1 MNDNFE
7 LIKLVIAGSAN
18 TGKTILSGYLLNRE
32 LNFENYLPT
41 IGVDFGTKVFLYK
54 KNLYKLQIWDTAGE
68 TRFQPITNA
77 YMKNVNILLALF
89 NYNDRKTFDYAKS
102 LFSKIENERSV
113 FVLIGAKYDLK
124 INTDKRDNIVDEEE
138 VLKFSKEKNVLC
150 AHLSLLEKN
159 SNGVIE
165 LAKKVFDEYIIRKKI
180 Q

>member
-1 MNDNFE
+1 MKDNFK
-7 LIKLVIAGSAN
+7 LIKLVIAGSAK
-18 TGKTILSGYLLNRE
+18 TGKTTLNEYLQDRE

-41 IGVDFGTKVFLYK
+41 IGIDFGKKIILYK
-54 KNLYKLQIWDTAGE
+54 KNLYKLQIWDTSGQ
-68 TRFQPITNA
+68 TRYQAITNA
-77 YMKNVNILLALF
+77 YMKKVSILLAFF

-102 LFSKIENERSV
+102 LFAKVENEKPV

-124 INTDKRDNIVDEEE
+124 NNTDKKDNIVNEEE
-138 VLKFSKEKNVLC
+138 VLEFAKEKNVLC